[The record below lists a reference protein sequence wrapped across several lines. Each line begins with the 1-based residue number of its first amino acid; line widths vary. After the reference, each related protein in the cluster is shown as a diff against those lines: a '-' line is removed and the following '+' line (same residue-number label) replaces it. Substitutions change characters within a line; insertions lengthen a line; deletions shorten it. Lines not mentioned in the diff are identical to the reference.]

1 MASWSHLPGGWR
13 CSSCAQQYGKMCKH
27 AYMCTCTHT
36 PDISLHICAHTY
48 TPDVNMHIC
57 VHTHTPDDAS
67 FRWEGLF
74 SGANSNVV
82 PLEELDFI
90 LRGGI
95 DSTLLSPSVGSR
107 HQPLAGFRSEN
118 LALWGWPGCRGSNG
132 HSQTGEAGIRLGQV
146 SRTLSGKP
154 TIRKESGLLK
164 AADTKAQHLLWPR
177 SRMDRRRGSEAVLGE
192 QESAPQPGSGG
203 LGTPY
208 RSFIPWLSW
217 TRHVSLGTD

>member
-1 MASWSHLPGGWR
+1 MHTHTRHKLAYMCTYIHTR
-13 CSSCAQQYGKMCKH
+13 CKH
-27 AYMCTCTHT
+27 AYMC
-36 PDISLHICAHTY
+36 A
-48 TPDVNMHIC
+48 
-57 VHTHTPDDAS
+57 HTHTPDDAS

-107 HQPLAGFRSEN
+107 HQPPAGFRSEN

-132 HSQTGEAGIRLGQV
+132 HSQTGAAGIRLGQV

-154 TIRKESGLLK
+154 AIRRESGLLK

-177 SRMDRRRGSEAVLGE
+177 SRMDRRRGGEAVLGE
-192 QESAPQPGSGG
+192 QEPAPQPGSGG
-203 LGTPY
+203 LGTPH

-217 TRHVSLGTD
+217 TGRVSLGTD